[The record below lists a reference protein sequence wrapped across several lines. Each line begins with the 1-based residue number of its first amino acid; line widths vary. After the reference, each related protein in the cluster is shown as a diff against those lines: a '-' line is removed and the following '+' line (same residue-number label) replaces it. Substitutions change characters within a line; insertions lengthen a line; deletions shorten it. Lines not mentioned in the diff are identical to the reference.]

1 MALGNW
7 GEEWKKAKK
16 GFEKKTS
23 SKKPPASVTKFF
35 GGTGIKDHLK
45 KCDEAFN
52 ALKKERTD
60 SKKAAQ
66 LSKFNKAIAA
76 YTKTADAYWLD
87 IQKAMV
93 KAKDKSIMSEMDILR
108 AELHSIRDTMN
119 TQAGM
124 LEGVLKKQKIHE
136 AMAANLK
143 KSLTGACK
151 RALLFIAKAKT
162 DSTPE
167 SWNKGIVTAARDIG
181 QQVGN
186 IDVLKRKGLQI
197 SGLPETDAQ
206 THFKALAVW
215 ANSPTRLDT
224 EQQVIKE
231 RSAFLKAVQNVI
243 KWADIK

>member
-1 MALGNW
+1 MAVGNW

-16 GFEKKTS
+16 VFEKETS

-52 ALKKERTD
+52 AFKKEKTD

-76 YTKTADAYWLD
+76 YTKIADAYWLD
-87 IQKAMV
+87 IQKAMA

-108 AELHSIRDTMN
+108 AELHSIRDTMKSH
-119 TQAGM
+119 AGIM
-124 LEGVLKKQKIHE
+124 EGALKKQHIAE
-136 AMAANLK
+136 VMATNLK

-167 SWNKGIVTAARDIG
+167 FWNKGILTAARDIT

-186 IDVLKRKGLQI
+186 IDKLKRKGLEI
-197 SGLPETDAQ
+197 SGLPETDAK
-206 THFKALAVW
+206 THYDALKDW
-215 ANSPTRLDT
+215 ANAPTRLDN

-243 KWADIK
+243 KWAGIK